1 MTAQTKVYYY
11 KQRQQVVLQVSGAVT
26 TGGYQIVYSK
36 ELFASKSVD
45 NLIEFVVVN
54 QDQKVVN
61 ITDKEITFRLLD
73 HESDTVLLQKQLTPI
88 YPVTGLTSL
97 VIASDELNDITPQQC
112 YYTLEVLDTDSRQYA
127 ISVDSAGRSRGVMNI
142 TEGTQPAHKPSV
154 PVSVPRRPLVV
165 STPNVTYYSS
175 TFSSQKKKN
184 VTVQVKYDQFTGST
198 NLQGST
204 LPDFSI
210 AYDITAPIAYT
221 DAAGFTGSEVLNV
234 DGFHPYVRLQVVNEG
249 TTVDLNKIGDVTE
262 ILCR

>member
-61 ITDKEITFRLLD
+61 IDGKDITFRLID
-73 HESDTVLLQKQLTPI
+73 RETDTILLQKQLNHI
-88 YPVTGLTSL
+88 LPVTGLTSIT
-97 VIASDELNDITPQQC
+97 IASDELNDIIPQQC
-112 YYTLEVLDTDSRQYA
+112 YYTLEILDTDSKQYA
-127 ISVDSAGRSRGVMNI
+127 ISVNSAGRNLGIMNI
-142 TEGTQPAHKPSV
+142 TEGTQPAHKVSMPVTVPS
-154 PVSVPRRPLVV
+154 RPLIV

-175 TFSSQKKKN
+175 TFNSQKKKN
-184 VTVQVKYDQFTGST
+184 VTVQIKYDQFTGAT

-204 LPDFSI
+204 VPDFSI
-210 AYDITAPIAYT
+210 VYDITTPVSYT
-221 DAAGFTGSEVLNV
+221 DTAGFTGSEVINV

-249 TTVDLNKIGDVTE
+249 TMVDLNKIGEVTQ
-262 ILCR
+262 ILYR